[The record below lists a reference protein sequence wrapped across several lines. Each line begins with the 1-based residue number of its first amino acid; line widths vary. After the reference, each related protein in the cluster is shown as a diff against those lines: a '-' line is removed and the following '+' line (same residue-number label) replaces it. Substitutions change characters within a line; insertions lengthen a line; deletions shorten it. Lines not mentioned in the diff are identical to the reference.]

1 MKPQTHT
8 PAIALTGLLLLM
20 AGCATSPAPTPTPA
34 PVVPAAPSPAAVAA
48 QKDAARR
55 AEFDAAL
62 SRWHGAPV
70 AELKTKLGRP
80 TTVTPRNDG
89 NTVYAFTRAAPTDPG
104 TGYARFSCTVRY
116 VVDDK
121 TQRVQSHSM
130 TGC

>member
-1 MKPQTHT
+1 MKPQTHIS
-8 PAIALTGLLLLM
+8 AIALTGLLLLM
-20 AGCATSPAPTPTPA
+20 AGCATAPAPTPA
-34 PVVPAAPSPAAVAA
+34 PPAATPSPAAVAA
-48 QKDAARR
+48 QKDATRR

-70 AELKTKLGRP
+70 AELKTKLGKP
-80 TTVTPRNDG
+80 TSVTPRNDG
-89 NTVYAFTRAAPTDPG
+89 NTVYAFTRAASTDPG